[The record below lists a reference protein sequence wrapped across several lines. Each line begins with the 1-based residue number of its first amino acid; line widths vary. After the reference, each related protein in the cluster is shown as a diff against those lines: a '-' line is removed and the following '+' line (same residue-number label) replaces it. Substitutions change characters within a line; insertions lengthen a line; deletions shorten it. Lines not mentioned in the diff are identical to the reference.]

1 MEAGRTPQGRGK
13 QARGTK
19 AAAQNPPTHNT
30 KPNGLQ
36 GRYHETLMEPILTDD
51 IVQMLT
57 DPYGHFDDLLS
68 DPVVYVMMLWAK
80 KLPAEV
86 TPTDFILTY
95 YGLIQDLQDGTL
107 RSPLQKAPPQVF
119 RLLFALFPYL
129 LPRLLGPRA
138 KEVEVVW
145 RELLQTSQS
154 NGDSMS
160 LSQ

>member
-1 MEAGRTPQGRGK
+1 
-13 QARGTK
+13 
-19 AAAQNPPTHNT
+19 
-30 KPNGLQ
+30 
-36 GRYHETLMEPILTDD
+36 MEPILTDD